1 MTEPEDKNEHNFYSR
16 MNEIGEYT
24 YKNRYDTIFVFQ
36 LMFITILIVI
46 VLLYLKSVGIVT
58 AFFVYPACILLTI
71 IVIFILVN
79 RIVLT
84 NNIRNKREWSKL
96 NFGDGTIP
104 PSGYI
109 TAGVEK
115 GEFGVQAP
123 SPASR
128 CPEGQREQSINQCVP
143 N

>member
-1 MTEPEDKNEHNFYSR
+1 MTEQEDKNEHNFYTR
-16 MNEIGEYT
+16 MNEIGEYS
-24 YKNRYDTIFVFQ
+24 YRNRSDTIFVFQ
-36 LMFITILIVI
+36 LMFIAILIVI

-58 AFFVYPACILLTI
+58 SFFVYPVCVLLTI

-84 NNIRNKREWSKL
+84 NNIRDKRVWSKL

-123 SPASR
+123 PPPSSCGAGFHEASV
-128 CPEGQREQSINQCVP
+128 NQCVA

>member
-1 MTEPEDKNEHNFYSR
+1 MSEPEDINQYNFYTR

-24 YKNRYDTIFVFQ
+24 FKNRSDTIFVFQ
-36 LMFITILIVI
+36 LMFIAILIVI
-46 VLLYLKSVGIVT
+46 VLLYLKSIGIVT
-58 AFFVYPACILLTI
+58 AFFVYPVCVLLTI

-84 NNIRNKREWSKL
+84 NNIRDKRNWSKL
-96 NFGDGTIP
+96 DFGDGKRV

-109 TAGVEK
+109 SAGTDK
-115 GEFGVQAP
+115 GEFGIQAP
-123 SPASR
+123 PPPPV
-128 CPEGQREQSINQCVP
+128 CPDGKRQTTTTQCVE